1 MCRGCHHSRSPSV
14 WWIFLQIKCL
24 RRPASFIFLNFCIN
38 LYFNVFFYL
47 FCLSWMPS
55 CQGAFPKSDWFS
67 SRKKPVLTCIFYLFL
82 CVLRWKTCTMK
93 VFLNFTFIQDLES
106 WRQIT
111 NASSADSAGFL
122 NRGVQNWRDFPSLWF
137 DFDRL
142 TFWGVQNW
150 PNFPALCYGLSC
162 SKWEKAG
169 LLFSVEKDGCGSHV
183 TCM

>member
-1 MCRGCHHSRSPSV
+1 M
-14 WWIFLQIKCL
+14 F
-24 RRPASFIFLNFCIN
+24 
-38 LYFNVFFYL
+38 FFYL

-150 PNFPALCYGLSC
+150 PNFPALCYGLNC
-162 SKWEKAG
+162 SKWEKLAFWIWIWVICDMYVDLWQMCTKMFLKFKISCIFG
-169 LLFSVEKDGCGSHV
+169 WIWKSVNCKW
-183 TCM
+183 